1 MTSSRMDNSLEY
13 RTRLPEDV
21 HGLRKDPPPAQVCA
35 LSLRVPVTDVA
46 LLVLE
51 VPRVDDEEAPLP
63 DPHPLLQLP
72 RDPPEAG
79 LPVRAHHADPGRA
92 EELVR
97 DPEDLPLAVRGEADA
112 DDLFLG
118 HSLAHS
124 PRSYKGFRSS
134 GRVPPSPS
142 ERPCPRS
149 SVARLRK
156 HTSSG
161 VPTFPNTDR
170 AMANGGGGTTLQSSA
185 FVVVR
190 LRV

>member
-79 LPVRAHHADPGRA
+79 LPVRAHHADPGGP

-97 DPEDLPLAVRGEADA
+97 DREHLAVPRGRQADA

-118 HSLAHS
+118 H
-124 PRSYKGFRSS
+124 
-134 GRVPPSPS
+134 
-142 ERPCPRS
+142 
-149 SVARLRK
+149 
-156 HTSSG
+156 
-161 VPTFPNTDR
+161 VPTHPR
-170 AMANGGGGTTLQSSA
+170 ESY
-185 FVVVR
+185 
-190 LRV
+190 